1 MTTLH
6 VAPHPAG
13 GWLVEDETRL
23 VTPERYANREAAVAH
38 ATAWLTGHGHGRLV
52 VHDECSP
59 VAAAEQPL
67 DRFRLART

>member
-13 GWLVEDETRL
+13 GWLVEDEARL
-23 VTPERYANREAAVAH
+23 VAAERYANRETAVAH

-52 VHDECSP
+52 VHDESSP

>member
-1 MTTLH
+1 MMTLH

-23 VTPERYANREAAVAH
+23 VAPERYANRDAAVAH

-52 VHDECSP
+52 VHDEGSP
-59 VAAAEQPL
+59 VAAVEHPL
-67 DRFRLART
+67 DRFKLSRT

>member
-23 VTPERYANREAAVAH
+23 VAPEHYANQRAAVAH
-38 ATAWLTGHGHGRLV
+38 ATAWLTGHGDGRLV
-52 VHDECSP
+52 IHDEHSP
-59 VAAAEQPL
+59 VAAAEHPL
-67 DRFRLART
+67 DRFRLTHT

>member
-23 VTPERYANREAAVAH
+23 VAPERYANREAALAH
-38 ATAWLTGHGHGRLV
+38 ATAWLTGHGQGRLV
-52 VHDECSP
+52 VHDERSP
-59 VAAAEQPL
+59 VAAAEHP
-67 DRFRLART
+67 LARLSLTHT